1 MPSFEKNNTILNF
14 PRYKK
19 LSRKITGLLQIWA
32 ALFIFFALLI
42 LLLPAPTCKPLCL
55 IFFMINGSFMIL
67 LLSWLKSIKSFMKE
81 TGLIL
86 SNSKDLMWA
95 MDSRLNVTVIYG
107 DPEHISGNKAMV
119 LLNKP
124 LASILP
130 DNARDQFNTRIR
142 ENLPFSM
149 ECLISNGESST
160 LPVQILAEP
169 IHGSG
174 QDTFHGIIR
183 DVSNQKKLQALEKD
197 LNSSKRL
204 KNLGRLTGTVAHDLN
219 NILAGIATYPE
230 ILLLDK
236 NLEPKIRRS
245 LTLIKESGQNASAVV
260 SDLLTISRS
269 IREDCQVLNIN
280 TIIERFMAG
289 PEFKK
294 IKNAYGKVEI
304 EMHLEPELLTI
315 SGSYIHIE
323 KSIMH
328 LLINALEETAA
339 TAGRGNGTIVLST
352 ANYYYVDRKKD
363 EHTVQNM
370 SPGEYVMLEV
380 LDTGKGIPEEYLNKI
395 FDPFFTKQEMSRTG
409 TGLGLTVV
417 KNTVLNHRGKI
428 FVTSDEN
435 GTKFTLLFPVLRSE
449 LPMAN
454 QPASLEEI
462 KGKGETLLV
471 VDDLASQ
478 RKIAETILKNLG
490 YKVFSVADGI
500 CAFDFIM
507 HTPVDL
513 LILDMVMAPSISG
526 LETYKRIKTIQ
537 PDQKAILASG
547 HSESEDV
554 LKAQSIGAGTF
565 VKKPYTIL
573 DMGIAVKEEL
583 GG

>member
-1 MPSFEKNNTILNF
+1 MPSSEKNNTTLIF
-14 PRYKK
+14 PRYRK

-32 ALFIFFALLI
+32 VLFIFFTLLT
-42 LLLPAPTCKPLCL
+42 LFLPARIGKPLCL
-55 IFFMINGSFMIL
+55 IFFILNGSFIIL
-67 LLSWLKSIKSFMKE
+67 LLSWVKSIKGFMKE

-86 SNSKDLMWA
+86 SNSRDLMWA
-95 MDSRLNVTVIYG
+95 MDSRLNATVICG
-107 DPEHISGNKAMV
+107 NPEHILGNNAQA

-124 LASILP
+124 LTSIL
-130 DNARDQFNTRIR
+130 AEEERDRFNTHIR

-149 ECLISNGESST
+149 ESLISNGENST

-183 DVSNQKKLQALEKD
+183 DISDQKKLQTLEKE

-204 KNLGRLTGTVAHDLN
+204 NNLGRLTGSVAHDLN

-230 ILLLDK
+230 ILLLDET
-236 NLEPKIRRS
+236 LEPKVRES
-245 LTLIKESGQNASAVV
+245 LAIIKESGRNASAVV
-260 SDLLTISRS
+260 SDLLTISRG
-269 IREDCQVLNIN
+269 IREECQVLNIN
-280 TIIERFMAG
+280 TIIERFMAA
-289 PEFKK
+289 PEFEK
-294 IKNAYGKVEI
+294 IKTPYGKVEI
-304 EMHLEPELLTI
+304 DMHLEPELLTI

-339 TAGRGNGTIVLST
+339 KAGRGNGTIELST
-352 ANYYYVDRKKD
+352 VNHYVDREKD
-363 EHTVQNM
+363 GHTEQNL

-380 LDTGKGIPEEYLNKI
+380 LDAGKGIPEDCLNKI
-395 FDPFFTKQEMSRTG
+395 FDPFFTKKEMGRSG

-435 GTKFTLLFPVLRSE
+435 GTKFTLLFPALRSE
-449 LPMAN
+449 QPITN
-454 QPASLEEI
+454 QPASIEEI
-462 KGKGETLLV
+462 KGNGETLLV

-490 YKVFSVADGI
+490 YKVFSVANGI
-500 CAFDFIM
+500 DALDFIM
-507 HTPVDL
+507 QTPVDL
-513 LILDMVMAPSISG
+513 MILDMVMAPSISG
-526 LETYKRIKTIQ
+526 LETYRRIKKIR
-537 PDQKAILASG
+537 PDQKAIIASG

-554 LKAQSIGAGTF
+554 LKALSLGAGTF
-565 VKKPYTIL
+565 IKKPYTIL
-573 DMGIAVKEEL
+573 DVGIAVKEEL
-583 GG
+583 DR

>member
-1 MPSFEKNNTILNF
+1 MPSLKKNNTILNF
-14 PRYKK
+14 PRYRK
-19 LSRKITGLLQIWA
+19 LSRKINGLLQSWA
-32 ALFIFFALLI
+32 ALFICFALLI
-42 LLLPAPTCKPLCL
+42 LFLPAPTGKPLCL
-55 IFFMINGSFMIL
+55 IFSIINGSFIIL
-67 LLSWLKSIKSFMKE
+67 LLSWLKNLKSFMKE

-95 MDSRLNVTVIYG
+95 MDSRLNVTVICG
-107 DPEHISGNKAMV
+107 DPEHISGNSTMA

-130 DNARDQFNTRIR
+130 EDARDQFNTRIR

-149 ECLISNGESST
+149 ECLISNGENST

-183 DVSNQKKLQALEKD
+183 DVSDQKKLQRLEKE
-197 LNSSKRL
+197 LNSSKQL
-204 KNLGRLTGTVAHDLN
+204 KNLGRLAGSVAHDLN

-230 ILLLDK
+230 ILLLDE
-236 NLEPKIRRS
+236 NLEPKIRKS
-245 LTLIKESGQNASAVV
+245 LTIIKESGRNASAVV

-269 IREDCQVLNIN
+269 TREDCQVLNIN
-280 TIIERFMAG
+280 TIIERFMTG

-294 IKNAYGKVEI
+294 IKAAYEKLEI

-339 TAGRGNGTIVLST
+339 TASRSNGTIVLST
-352 ANYYYVDRKKD
+352 ANYYVDKTKD
-363 EHTVQNM
+363 EHTKQNL

-380 LDTGKGIPEEYLNKI
+380 LDAGKGIPEEYLNKI
-395 FDPFFTKQEMSRTG
+395 FDPFFTKKEMDRSG

-417 KNTVLNHRGKI
+417 KNTILNHRGKI
-428 FVTSDEN
+428 FVASDEN

-454 QPASLEEI
+454 QPASLDEI
-462 KGKGETLLV
+462 RGNGETLLV

-500 CAFDFIM
+500 RALDFII

-526 LETYKRIKTIQ
+526 LETYKRIKKIR

-583 GG
+583 DE

>member
-1 MPSFEKNNTILNF
+1 MPSLKKNNTILNF

-19 LSRKITGLLQIWA
+19 LSRKINGLLQSWA
-32 ALFIFFALLI
+32 ALFICFALLI
-42 LLLPAPTCKPLCL
+42 LFLPAPTGKPLCL
-55 IFFMINGSFMIL
+55 IFSMINGSFIIL
-67 LLSWLKSIKSFMKE
+67 LLSWLKNLKSFMKE

-95 MDSRLNVTVIYG
+95 MDSRLNVTVICG
-107 DPEHISGNKAMV
+107 DPEHISGNNTMA

-130 DNARDQFNTRIR
+130 EDARDQFNTRIR

-149 ECLISNGESST
+149 ECLISNGENST

-183 DVSNQKKLQALEKD
+183 DVSDQKKLQRLEKE
-197 LNSSKRL
+197 LNSSKQL
-204 KNLGRLTGTVAHDLN
+204 KNLGRLAGSVAHDLN

-230 ILLLDK
+230 ILLLDE
-236 NLEPKIRRS
+236 NLEPKIRKS
-245 LTLIKESGQNASAVV
+245 LTIIKESGRNASAVV

-269 IREDCQVLNIN
+269 TREDCQVLNIN
-280 TIIERFMAG
+280 TIIERFMTG

-294 IKNAYGKVEI
+294 IKAAYEKLEI

-339 TAGRGNGTIVLST
+339 TASRSNGTIVLST
-352 ANYYYVDRKKD
+352 ANYYVDKTKD
-363 EHTVQNM
+363 EHTKQNL

-380 LDTGKGIPEEYLNKI
+380 LDAGKGIPEEYLNKI
-395 FDPFFTKQEMSRTG
+395 FDPFFTKKEMDRSG

-417 KNTVLNHRGKI
+417 KNTILNHRGKI
-428 FVTSDEN
+428 FVASDEN

-454 QPASLEEI
+454 QPASLDEI
-462 KGKGETLLV
+462 RGNGETLLV

-500 CAFDFIM
+500 RALDFII

-526 LETYKRIKTIQ
+526 LETYKRIKKIR

-583 GG
+583 DE

>member
-1 MPSFEKNNTILNF
+1 MPSLKKNNTILNF
-14 PRYKK
+14 PRYRK
-19 LSRKITGLLQIWA
+19 LSRKINGLLQSWA
-32 ALFIFFALLI
+32 ALFICFALLI
-42 LLLPAPTCKPLCL
+42 LFLPAPTGKPLCL
-55 IFFMINGSFMIL
+55 IFSMINGSFIIL
-67 LLSWLKSIKSFMKE
+67 LLSWLKNLKSFMKE

-95 MDSRLNVTVIYG
+95 MDSRLNVTVICG
-107 DPEHISGNKAMV
+107 DPEHISGNNTMA

-130 DNARDQFNTRIR
+130 EDARDQFNTRIR

-149 ECLISNGESST
+149 ECLISNGENST

-183 DVSNQKKLQALEKD
+183 DVSDQKKLQSLEKE
-197 LNSSKRL
+197 LNSSKQL
-204 KNLGRLTGTVAHDLN
+204 KNLGRLAGSVAHDLN

-230 ILLLDK
+230 ILLLDE
-236 NLEPKIRRS
+236 NLEPKIRKS
-245 LTLIKESGQNASAVV
+245 LTIIKESGRNASAVV

-269 IREDCQVLNIN
+269 TREDCQVLNIN
-280 TIIERFMAG
+280 TIIERFMTG

-294 IKNAYGKVEI
+294 IKAAYEKLEI

-339 TAGRGNGTIVLST
+339 TASRSNGTIVLST
-352 ANYYYVDRKKD
+352 ANYYVDKTKD
-363 EHTVQNM
+363 EHTKQNL

-380 LDTGKGIPEEYLNKI
+380 LDAGKGIPEEYLNKI
-395 FDPFFTKQEMSRTG
+395 FDPFFTKKEMDRSG

-417 KNTVLNHRGKI
+417 KNTILNHRGKI
-428 FVTSDEN
+428 FVASDEN

-454 QPASLEEI
+454 QPASLDEI
-462 KGKGETLLV
+462 RGNGETLLV

-500 CAFDFIM
+500 RALDFII

-526 LETYKRIKTIQ
+526 LETYKRIKKIR

-583 GG
+583 DE

>member
-1 MPSFEKNNTILNF
+1 
-14 PRYKK
+14 
-19 LSRKITGLLQIWA
+19 
-32 ALFIFFALLI
+32 
-42 LLLPAPTCKPLCL
+42 
-55 IFFMINGSFMIL
+55 MINGSFIIL
-67 LLSWLKSIKSFMKE
+67 LRSWIKSIESFMKE
-81 TGLIL
+81 TELIL

-95 MDSRLNVTVIYG
+95 MDSRLNVTVICG
-107 DPEHISGNKAMV
+107 DPEHISGNKAMA
-119 LLNKP
+119 LIDKP

-130 DNARDQFNTRIR
+130 EDARGQFNICIR
-142 ENLPFSM
+142 ENRPFSM
-149 ECLISNGESST
+149 ECLISNGENST

-169 IHGSG
+169 IHGSV

-183 DVSNQKKLQALEKD
+183 DISDQKKLQSLEKE
-197 LNSSKRL
+197 LNRSKKL
-204 KNLGRLTGTVAHDLN
+204 KNLGRLAGSVAHDLN
-219 NILAGIATYPE
+219 NILTGIATYPE
-230 ILLLDK
+230 ILLLDE
-236 NLEPKIRRS
+236 NLEPKIRKS
-245 LTLIKESGQNASAVV
+245 LTIIKESGRNASAVV

-269 IREDCQVLNIN
+269 IRENCQVLNIN

-294 IKNAYGKVEI
+294 IKAAYGKIEI

-315 SGSYIHIE
+315 SGSYMHIE

-328 LLINALEETAA
+328 LLINAFEETAA
-339 TAGRGNGTIVLST
+339 TVDCGNGTIMLST
-352 ANYYYVDRKKD
+352 ANYYYVDRKKNENTEKD
-363 EHTVQNM
+363 L

-380 LDTGKGIPEEYLNKI
+380 LDAGKGIPEENLNRI
-395 FDPFFTKQEMSRTG
+395 FDPFFTKNEMARSG

-454 QPASLEEI
+454 QATALDEI
-462 KGKGETLLV
+462 KGNGETLLV
-471 VDDLASQ
+471 VDNLASQ

-500 CAFDFIM
+500 HALDFILQ
-507 HTPVDL
+507 TPVDL
-513 LILDMVMAPSISG
+513 LILDMVMASSISG
-526 LETYKRIKTIQ
+526 LETYKRLKKLR

-583 GG
+583 DG